1 DKVRVPISH
10 RRRVAGVPTMSESRR
25 LHRLH
30 DLQRQASRLRIRERF
45 PKPPRTP
52 SRSSPGI
59 LKRMER
65 QRHILGAFLD
75 EVRDQEIKPE
85 QSRVT
90 PNDRVDTTSHYV
102 VDELRGLSARRDP
115 RRHTDM
121 DRLRNLINRR
131 PLAIAVNREHLAIT
145 AGELID

>member
-1 DKVRVPISH
+1 
-10 RRRVAGVPTMSESRR
+10 MSESRR

-30 DLQRQASRLRIRERF
+30 DLQRQASRLRIRERL
-45 PKPPRTP
+45 PEPPRTP

-85 QSRVT
+85 QSRDT
-90 PNDRVDTTSHYV
+90 PNDRVDTTNHHI
-102 VDELRGLSARRDP
+102 VDELRGLTARRDT

-131 PLAIAVNREHLAIT
+131 PLTIALNREHPTIT
-145 AGELID
+145 AAELINRLRRRRLQ

>member
-1 DKVRVPISH
+1 
-10 RRRVAGVPTMSESRR
+10 MSESRR

-45 PKPPRTP
+45 PNPPRTP

-65 QRHILGAFLD
+65 QRHILSAFLD

-85 QSRVT
+85 QPRDT
-90 PNDRVDTTSHYV
+90 PNDRVDTTNHHIIY
-102 VDELRGLSARRDP
+102 ELRGLSARRDP
-115 RRHTDM
+115 RRHTNM
-121 DRLRNLINRR
+121 HSLCNLIKRR
-131 PLAIAVNREHLAIT
+131 PLSISANTAPLSIT
-145 AGELID
+145 AVELF